1 MTGFRL
7 VLISGDSLIAMA
19 RFKTI
24 VSMPDM
30 RRRATVRWLQC
41 VVRAEVME
49 ISAVA
54 LCSRMRSGA
63 TITFCEC

>member
-7 VLISGDSLIAMA
+7 VLISRDSMIATA

-24 VSMPDM
+24 AAMPDK
-30 RRRATVRWLQC
+30 TVRWLQC

-49 ISAVA
+49 LSAVA
-54 LCSRMRSGA
+54 LWSRMRSGT